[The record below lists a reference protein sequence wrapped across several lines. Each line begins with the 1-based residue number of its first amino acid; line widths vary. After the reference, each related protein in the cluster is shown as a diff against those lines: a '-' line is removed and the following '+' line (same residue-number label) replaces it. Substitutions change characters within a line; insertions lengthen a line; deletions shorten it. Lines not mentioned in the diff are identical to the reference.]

1 MSLRIFR
8 LQASR
13 LEDKVRPL
21 LSQVPPTLTDFPQR
35 VRPHKKRRSS
45 DNIDG
50 KKCLKEFVATDR
62 ALLQGPISN
71 QAFQAKRL
79 SSKNERT
86 HEKKFSRRLSVRQ
99 AACCIKSSFVE
110 PASFASWSCAQ
121 FSPRLQPI
129 RRIWRKHFEKKLHCC
144 LAQHLPGA

>member
-1 MSLRIFR
+1 MLIMALEMYKLLDNPDYSRLVQIVYFDQLLLTIFFMSLRIFR
-8 LQASR
+8 LQPSR

-71 QAFQAKRL
+71 QAFQASIGK
-79 SSKNERT
+79 ET
-86 HEKKFSRRLSVRQ
+86 
-99 AACCIKSSFVE
+99 FVKE
-110 PASFASWSCAQ
+110 
-121 FSPRLQPI
+121 
-129 RRIWRKHFEKKLHCC
+129 
-144 LAQHLPGA
+144 

>member
-1 MSLRIFR
+1 MQPPMKHGLEHFDYVHHMKNIRQDYSLVLCCVWLLKVKVYKLLDNPDYSRLVQSICFDQLLLTIFFMSLRIFR

-21 LSQVPPTLTDFPQR
+21 LRQVPPTLTDFPQR

-71 QAFQAKRL
+71 QAFQASIGKETL
-79 SSKNERT
+79 
-86 HEKKFSRRLSVRQ
+86 
-99 AACCIKSSFVE
+99 IKE
-110 PASFASWSCAQ
+110 
-121 FSPRLQPI
+121 
-129 RRIWRKHFEKKLHCC
+129 
-144 LAQHLPGA
+144 

>member
-1 MSLRIFR
+1 MLNMALKMYKLLDNPDYSRLVQSIYFDQLLLTIFFMSLRIFR

-50 KKCLKEFVATDR
+50 KKCLKEFVATDQ
-62 ALLQGPISN
+62 ALLQAPISN
-71 QAFQAKRL
+71 QAFQASIGK
-79 SSKNERT
+79 ET
-86 HEKKFSRRLSVRQ
+86 
-99 AACCIKSSFVE
+99 FVKE
-110 PASFASWSCAQ
+110 
-121 FSPRLQPI
+121 
-129 RRIWRKHFEKKLHCC
+129 
-144 LAQHLPGA
+144 